1 MDGRFASDNWL
12 RKELN
17 VVLDFDFSKAFEEV
31 PFIDL
36 LHKSPGLA
44 FFYEGELADSREME
58 RALRFMR
65 GAWHI
70 VIVVPVFLEHE
81 LMGQVKTI
89 TMNYNAL
96 FEHSQKVFWAFPYIW
111 DSCMQQKYCV
121 CCTLFGVKHWP
132 TVEYPVYHTE
142 GILPQIL
149 YQLRH
154 VQIRST

>member
-1 MDGRFASDNWL
+1 M
-12 RKELN
+12 
-17 VVLDFDFSKAFEEV
+17 VLDFDFDFDYSKVFEEV
-31 PFIDL
+31 PLIDL
-36 LHKSPGLA
+36 LYKSPGLA
-44 FFYEGELADSREME
+44 FFLEDELADSREMD

-81 LMGQVKTI
+81 LTGQVKTI
-89 TMNYNAL
+89 TTNCGAL

-111 DSCMQQKYCV
+111 DSCMQQKYCL

-132 TVEYPVYHTE
+132 AVEYPVYHTE
-142 GILPQIL
+142 GILARFL

-154 VQIRST
+154 VQEPQSEAGQ